1 MIAALIMS
9 ACDRTKEDKVTEA
22 FKEYVKTDFSD
33 PDDFIEITKI
43 DNTDTLNVER
53 ALELSTTLDSIKHL
67 FPDNIREKYEYR
79 RKKLIEDD
87 PCVIVHPIKVRTRGE
102 GESKVIRE
110 YWVIEDKGQAR
121 GTRPRAANGR
131 DSRYLPRFSR
141 NCGGYVYI
149 VHQGV
154 RIGRLI
160 FYEKSRP
167 QNL

>member
-1 MIAALIMS
+1 MKTKAILLVIAALIMS

-43 DNTDTLNVER
+43 DNADTLNVER

-79 RKKLIEDD
+79 RKKLIDDD
-87 PCVIVHPIKVRTRGE
+87 PCVIVHPIKVRMRGE
-102 GESKVIRE
+102 GESKVIRK

-121 GTRPRAANGR
+121 VQDHVLQMDEIPDT
-131 DSRYLPRFSR
+131 YLDFLEIVE
-141 NCGGYVYI
+141 GMFTLYI
-149 VHQGV
+149 KALG
-154 RIGRLI
+154 LDD
-160 FYEKSRP
+160 
-167 QNL
+167 